1 MRIPPRLRR
10 RDRKRGT
17 FRNSET
23 VNSSLRPSARF
34 VSLAS
39 DATLRGRS
47 AHLVSCTKCHAQ
59 IAEGSTFCSECGHQQ
74 TATLPPPYD
83 IYCSKCG
90 QPLHPAQKAAKAAED
105 AGFGV
110 KAVQAAVPDNAAC
123 ALCYLFGW
131 VTGIAFLL
139 TDKRRKCSLSC
150 GAIHNHFWH
159 LESRAFFSRAL
170 LGKRLHRAIALRF
183 GGDVFDRHPRHDRRG
198 PVGRF

>member
-1 MRIPPRLRR
+1 M
-10 RDRKRGT
+10 
-17 FRNSET
+17 
-23 VNSSLRPSARF
+23 
-34 VSLAS
+34 
-39 DATLRGRS
+39 
-47 AHLVSCTKCHAQ
+47 VSCTKCHAQ

-139 TDKRRKCSLSC
+139 TDKRRSVRFHAAQSTIVFGILNLALFFLGRYSENAYIEQLPYASVAMFST
-150 GAIHNHFWH
+150 AILGMIGVGLWIVLMLNAYERKGIRLPIISWIAGFV
-159 LESRAFFSRAL
+159 A
-170 LGKRLHRAIALRF
+170 GKRPVET
-183 GGDVFDRHPRHDRRG
+183 GGSTPSSLPG
-198 PVGRF
+198 N